1 MVPFQTSR
9 GETCHTSTEQ
19 GRRARNNHSVY
30 SKIRPKQGFK
40 SCTILIRDVELNLMI
55 DLASTNPCTRS
66 STWSIPSALQSQHS
80 YPTTMV
86 ASTSLVWCTYLSNTK
101 TIDSFPFYVTRQ
113 GTSLMRT
120 DLFNQLSF
128 KVTHNGTEIQ
138 TVEFAFK
145 FPQAFGEFGKIS
157 KFVQRP
163 RIAPIVKAVSQKLR
177 RLPLSLREEV
187 SRELHHLEEQDVIEK
202 IDALPWISNLVVVRR
217 KTGEIRLCVDVRAVN
232 KAIIPIHCT
241 TWHAT
246 YSGRPQCNFLLGLV
260 KQHEA
265 KSKEM

>member
-1 MVPFQTSR
+1 
-9 GETCHTSTEQ
+9 
-19 GRRARNNHSVY
+19 
-30 SKIRPKQGFK
+30 
-40 SCTILIRDVELNLMI
+40 MI
-55 DLASTNPCTRS
+55 DLGVKV
-66 STWSIPSALQSQHS
+66 SIINESLYKKFYLEYPIGTPKPTLLS
-80 YPTTMV
+80 YDNGRINV
-86 ASTSLVWCTYLSNTK
+86 LGVVYLPVK
-101 TIDSFPFYVTRQ
+101 YQEEAIDSFPFYVTRQ
-113 GTSLMRT
+113 GRSLMRI

>member
-145 FPQAFGEFGKIS
+145 FPQAFGELGRS
-157 KFVQRP
+157 
-163 RIAPIVKAVSQKLR
+163 
-177 RLPLSLREEV
+177 LSLFN
-187 SRELHHLEEQDVIEK
+187 
-202 IDALPWISNLVVVRR
+202 ALDSLLWSN
-217 KTGEIRLCVDVRAVN
+217 
-232 KAIIPIHCT
+232 
-241 TWHAT
+241 
-246 YSGRPQCNFLLGLV
+246 QCP
-260 KQHEA
+260 
-265 KSKEM
+265 KS